1 MKPKTEKNKRFW
13 SLSPIILLLT
23 LALAAAVIVSFF
35 YNRILFY
42 VELVLFAAVLIV
54 IGWRLR
60 RMKKDI
66 GRYLRRIAGS
76 LNQSE
81 QDALSAF
88 PLPVMVSAVN
98 GEIIWYNDLFRHQ
111 VLDGNELFGESVGV
125 PTGGATM
132 GELQKKK
139 FIDVSYAGRRYT
151 VYISPVRV
159 REATLYVLYYV
170 DDTQLK
176 EIAEEYALSRP
187 AVMMVYIDNIEELM
201 QNIRDSERAQ
211 LSGRVETLLEDWISI
226 TSGILRKFGTDH
238 FMVVVEQRHL
248 QKIIEGRF
256 DILDRVRTIQTGD
269 HMSVTLSIGVGQ
281 GDTLRDSEAMA
292 KQAIEMALGR
302 GGDQAAVKT
311 KNGFDFYGGVSK
323 GVEKRTKVRTRVV
336 ASALQELITGSDNV
350 LVMGHRFSDLDCLGS
365 AVALAAAARN
375 HGRPAYVVTQ
385 RSKTLARELIER
397 YEEAGRGDI
406 FIEPD
411 EAMPLLTRRSL
422 VIITDTH
429 NPKMLEWNPLY
440 ENAQTVV
447 VIDHHRKMV
456 DYIDNAVIFYHEP
469 YSSSASEMVAEL
481 VQYLGS
487 GALSRLEAEAL
498 LAGIMLDTRSFVMKA
513 GVRTFEA
520 AAYLRKLGAD
530 TVEVK
535 RMFSGSMEMYRKK
548 TAIIARA
555 ELYKN
560 TAIACDQEG
569 GPEVRIAASQ
579 AADELLSIKGVDASF
594 TLFDDNG
601 SINIS
606 ARSLG
611 DFNVQLVMEA
621 IGGGGHL
628 TMAGALLKDTGMD
641 QAKRRLVQAI
651 DAHLEERERS
661 LAAQLQQKEK
671 I

>member
-23 LALAAAVIVSFF
+23 LALAAAVMVSFF

-397 YEEAGRGDI
+397 SEEAGRGDI

>member
-429 NPKMLEWNPLY
+429 NPKMLEWNLLY

>member
-375 HGRPAYVVTQ
+375 HGRPAYVMTQ

>member
-23 LALAAAVIVSFF
+23 LALAAAVMVSFF

-111 VLDGNELFGESVGV
+111 VLDGNELFGESAGV

-336 ASALQELITGSDNV
+336 ASALQELIAGSDNV

>member
-226 TSGILRKFGTDH
+226 TSGILRTFGTDH

-248 QKIIEGRF
+248 PKIIEGRF

-375 HGRPAYVVTQ
+375 HGRPAYVMTQ